1 MHGGIV
7 SLSQISCGTLR
18 GWIKMHSNPCMIS
31 PVYHAVTTI
40 HLESNRL
47 SHEVAYVKWDPVTLD
62 HEDPEPPK
70 YVVEFTT
77 RGEREG
83 CRGEVNALRV
93 TTENKEFAALKLEGD
108 KEYSIT
114 VSIESPTGTI
124 LARGVQSISLPREE
138 PVPAPQDVKVS
149 PLTSTS
155 LRVQWKVS
163 NSLLPINPHHMD
175 RKGYPCLSVGW
186 FVW

>member
-1 MHGGIV
+1 
-7 SLSQISCGTLR
+7 
-18 GWIKMHSNPCMIS
+18 MHSNPCMIS

-40 HLESNRL
+40 HMESNRL
-47 SHEVAYVKWDPVTLD
+47 SHEVAYVKWDPVSLD
-62 HEDPEPPK
+62 HNDPEPPK

-83 CRGEVNALRV
+83 CRVEVNALRV

-114 VSIESPTGTI
+114 VSVESPTGTI

-163 NSLLPINPHHMD
+163 NSCHLLTLTIWTEKGTHVCLLAGLSGRIVCFTLCNNPCASSNVM
-175 RKGYPCLSVGW
+175 RL
-186 FVW
+186 

>member
-1 MHGGIV
+1 
-7 SLSQISCGTLR
+7 
-18 GWIKMHSNPCMIS
+18 MHSNPCMIS

-47 SHEVAYVKWDPVTLD
+47 SHEVAYVKWDPVSLD

-114 VSIESPTGTI
+114 VSVESPTGTI

-149 PLTSTS
+149 PLNSTS

-163 NSLLPINPHHMD
+163 NLCYFLTLTIWTEKGTHVCLLAGVSGGFVSFTSCNPCASSNVM
-175 RKGYPCLSVGW
+175 RL
-186 FVW
+186 